1 MLPIPFSMDPDPMP
15 PVFWCRWHGA
25 DTSLP
30 PLTAARFFTAWQL
43 DAVALLGVLVA
54 AGLYATAMLRVH
66 RAHPR
71 HGWPAARAASFG
83 AGLLVIILATHSSI
97 GVYDMTVF
105 SVHMIQHLML
115 IMVAPPLLAAGR
127 PLTLLLH
134 SVHNP
139 WHRRV
144 KRAARSRPVTALTC
158 PPVALAVY
166 AATIVGT
173 HLTGLTDQVMQRPW
187 LGQAEHLLYLVSG
200 YLFAVL
206 IVGDEPIR
214 WRLSA
219 PARLLLLAVSMVV
232 DTFVGVV
239 LIQSVHPV
247 AMASH
252 PGWGTDPLADTRTG
266 GAIMWVFGDGLMAL
280 LMILVSIGW
289 SRRPEAAR
297 RRGHSWL
304 EQARLS
310 TFRALVGSP
319 DADGTGTHPVG
330 TPPAG
335 TAPAEATP
343 AGAAPAGAAPTGSAP
358 AGGPA
363 TAHPP
368 ARTSAPRTGRRSTDI
383 DEDEASRAAYN
394 AWLARLHAADQTR
407 RR

>member
-1 MLPIPFSMDPDPMP
+1 MLPILLSADPNPVP
-15 PVFWCRWHGA
+15 LVFWCRWP
-25 DTSLP
+25 DTGNALP
-30 PLTAARFFTAWQL
+30 PLTAVRFFTAWQL
-43 DAVALLGVLVA
+43 DAIALLGVLVA

-66 RAHPR
+66 RAHPNN
-71 HGWPAARAASFG
+71 GWPAARAGSFG

-105 SVHMIQHLML
+105 SVHMFQHLML

-134 SVHNP
+134 SVRNP

-144 KRAARSRPVTALTC
+144 KRAARSRLVTALTC
-158 PPVALAVY
+158 PPVALASY
-166 AATIVGT
+166 TATIVGT
-173 HLTGLTDQVMQRPW
+173 HLTGLMGQVMQRPW

-219 PARLLLLAVSMVV
+219 PARLMLLAVSMVV

-239 LIQSVHPV
+239 LIQSIHPI
-247 AMASH
+247 MMTPH

-266 GAIMWVFGDGLMAL
+266 GAVMWVFGDGLMAL

-310 TFRALVGSP
+310 TFRTLVGSP
-319 DADGTGTHPVG
+319 DGAT
-330 TPPAG
+330 AG
-335 TAPAEATP
+335 TVP
-343 AGAAPAGAAPTGSAP
+343 AGAPN
-358 AGGPA
+358 
-363 TAHPP
+363 
-368 ARTSAPRTGRRSTDI
+368 PRTGRRSTDI
-383 DEDEASRAAYN
+383 DDDEESRATYN
-394 AWLARLHAADQTR
+394 AWLARLHAADRPRQR
-407 RR
+407 